1 MELSIKDL
9 IPGLS
14 DEVANQI
21 HTLFSSKI
29 TESFELGKTT
39 AKAEHDSIVEAI
51 KAEHTSKLAEKEAE
65 HIKTVKELNESANQY
80 GQTLL
85 KSYENDVVAK
95 MRESH
100 TNTVAEYVKQI
111 DQITESANQYRQE
124 IEDKLTESASQYV
137 ASVIQKYKDDN
148 KELFEKV
155 EKQARV
161 QSLVESI
168 KGQLESFGFNLDEDA
183 KYKDMENKIVS
194 LTESVNTLTSEKEE
208 LNKRITEGEIK
219 VKKEAS
225 ITKLVENLSDNEK
238 LKIKKL
244 SESVN
249 TSDIEEFERIVGVFV
264 KASLNEGV
272 VTKPTNRI
280 TENVNNTKESNVTI
294 SDIASKMV

>member
-1 MELSIKDL
+1 MEQSIKDL

-51 KAEHTSKLAEKEAE
+51 KAEHASKLAEKEAE

-95 MRESH
+95 LRESH

-137 ASVIQKYKDDN
+137 ASVIKKYKDDN

-183 KYKDMENKIVS
+183 KYKDMENKIAS

-238 LKIKKL
+238 VKIRKL

>member
-1 MELSIKDL
+1 MEQSIKDL

-95 MRESH
+95 LRESH

-137 ASVIQKYKDDN
+137 ASVIKKYKDDN
-148 KELFEKV
+148 KDLFEKV

-161 QSLVESI
+161 QSLIESI
-168 KGQLESFGFNLDEDA
+168 KGQLESFGFNLDEDV
-183 KYKDMENKIVS
+183 KYKDMENKIAS

-238 LKIKKL
+238 VKIRKL